1 MILEPLGY
9 NPLRLT
15 FPYVFLPFNS
25 IQVALTEKG
34 SVAMMKSNPY
44 PRRIGISVKQGDE
57 EIKKSSSLDFLSFP
71 VLKAGFPCTVMST
84 RLLPCATYTYQKE
97 LKWTL
102 WGLVWYFLS
111 EQ

>member
-97 LKWTL
+97 VKVDPL
-102 WGLVWYFLS
+102 GACLVFFV
-111 EQ
+111 